1 MSNFIAKKLQR
12 GIYLKEQQFF
22 RLREQVYQKSGI
34 YIPNNKRYF
43 LERRFIDCMKATMI
57 QDSVAYYNLLRYDK
71 SGRHLQTFIEA
82 LTVNETYFFRE
93 FEQLRCFAEEVLP
106 IVGAKKKQG
115 LKIWSA
121 GCSTGEEAYTLAI
134 ILLEML
140 DGEIRSK
147 STILAT
153 DINQQVLEI
162 AEKGIYDERAIRK
175 VPLPYRSKYFTSLS
189 QGYQVIP
196 RLKRMIDFRQTN
208 ILDSTI
214 MPFAETI
221 DVIFCRN
228 VLIYFD
234 DNSRHKAV
242 LNFFKALRSG
252 GFIFLGHAESMSR
265 ITDIF
270 QLQKFKD
277 IIIYQ
282 KPM

>member
-1 MSNFIAKKLQR
+1 
-12 GIYLKEQQFF
+12 
-22 RLREQVYQKSGI
+22 
-34 YIPNNKRYF
+34 
-43 LERRFIDCMKATMI
+43 MKATMI